1 MRKNKAWLTAAAV
14 LAVSCGDSS
23 NPADPN
29 DPIDDD
35 PQPDFSCSIPVSE
48 IFSGGVGRDDIPS
61 LVRPDLGPAG
71 QTPAGLLDSDRV
83 IGVVV
88 NGAAR
93 AYPFPIMWQHEIVN
107 DTLGGQPLLVSYCPL
122 TGTGI
127 AFDPRVDGQTKEFGV
142 SGVLYRSNLMMFDRE
157 SESLWTQMLLGSQC
171 GVERGK
177 GLDRMRAIET
187 TLGHWKRLH
196 PNTTVVTTNTGF
208 DRDYT
213 TDPYS
218 DFRDLAN
225 EQVPFLAEGVTWNPA
240 LLPKEVVFGVI
251 DGWVTG
257 QACRSAAGCASKAYP
272 LSALEELGVAA
283 AVNDSVGDRA
293 ILVTY
298 QAEYDAANAF
308 DRTVDG
314 TALTFEIAT
323 ASPLVLRD
331 QETGTT
337 WDEQGVAI
345 EGALAGRQLTPIVDS
360 YVGFWF
366 AWSLYF
372 RNVRLYQ

>member
-1 MRKNKAWLTAAAV
+1 MMRKVWFAVAMAFAA
-14 LAVSCGDSS
+14 SCGDSS
-23 NPADPN
+23 TPADPG
-29 DPIDDD
+29 DGGA
-35 PQPDFSCSIPVSE
+35 QPDLTCSIPLGE
-48 IFSGGVGRDDIPS
+48 IFSGGLGRDDIPS
-61 LVRPDLGPAG
+61 LVRPDVGSPG

-93 AYPFPIMWQHEIVN
+93 AYPFPVMWRHEVVN
-107 DTLGGQPLLVSYCPL
+107 DTLGGQPVLVSYCPL

-127 AFDPRVDGQTKEFGV
+127 AFDPRVDGQTREFGV

-177 GLDRMRAIET
+177 GLDRLHALET
-187 TLGHWKRLH
+187 TLEHWKRLH

-208 DRDYT
+208 NRDYT
-213 TDPYS
+213 TYPYG
-218 DFRDLAN
+218 DYRDVTN
-225 EQVPFLAEGVTWNPA
+225 EQVEFLADGVTWNP
-240 LLPKEVVFGVI
+240 LFPPKEVVFGVI
-251 DGWVTG
+251 VGWVTG
-257 QACRSAAGCASKAYP
+257 QECRTFAGCDAIAYP

-283 AVNDSVGDRA
+283 AVNDSVGGRA
-293 ILVTY
+293 VLVTY
-298 QAEYDAANAF
+298 QAEYDVANAF

-314 TALTFEIAT
+314 IALTFEIAT

-345 EGALAGRQLTPIVDS
+345 EGALAGRQLTPIADS

-372 RNVRLYQ
+372 KNLRLYQ